1 MSASPLFHLL
11 VYFAA
16 MLIASEL
23 ETLQPGDEDLER
35 ANLEVEKQALGVQVV
50 QERSSRVAR
59 QVYGNPAALEL
70 AKKAYDL
77 ERQTLMML
85 QAYNNQAS
93 FQSAENGLDSE
104 KLSRSKRQIATN
116 TELESEKR
124 SRQAKRWEKEALRWD
139 IHTVYIHAAVY
150 LYMCC
155 QSPFCTRCC
164 FSFDVFNI
172 LIQVGEADWRSKSR
186 SVLKPD
192 RLKAGEEGVQVGVAP

>member
-1 MSASPLFHLL
+1 MSVSPLFHLL
-11 VYFAA
+11 VYFTAI
-16 MLIASEL
+16 LIASEQ
-23 ETLQPGDEDLER
+23 ETIQPGDENLD
-35 ANLEVEKQALGVQVV
+35 LEVEGRSVGVQVV

-104 KLSRSKRQIATN
+104 KLSRSKRQIDKN

-139 IHTVYIHAAVY
+139 IQYTCCMLLYIYICAV
-150 LYMCC
+150 LY
-155 QSPFCTRCC
+155 
-164 FSFDVFNI
+164 
-172 LIQVGEADWRSKSR
+172 
-186 SVLKPD
+186 
-192 RLKAGEEGVQVGVAP
+192 

>member
-1 MSASPLFHLL
+1 MSISPLFHLL
-11 VYFAA
+11 VYFTA
-16 MLIASEL
+16 MLIASEQ
-23 ETLQPGDEDLER
+23 ETIQPGNENLER
-35 ANLEVEKQALGVQVV
+35 PELDVEGRSVDVQVV

-104 KLSRSKRQIATN
+104 KLSRSKRQIDKN

-139 IHTVYIHAAVY
+139 IHTVCSCIVIYV
-150 LYMCC
+150 L
-155 QSPFCTRCC
+155 
-164 FSFDVFNI
+164 
-172 LIQVGEADWRSKSR
+172 SKSILYYVVFLLTF
-186 SVLKPD
+186 SIS
-192 RLKAGEEGVQVGVAP
+192 

>member
-1 MSASPLFHLL
+1 MSVSPLFHLL
-11 VYFAA
+11 VYFTA
-16 MLIASEL
+16 MLSASEQ
-23 ETLQPGDEDLER
+23 ETLQPGDENLER
-35 ANLEVEKQALGVQVV
+35 ADLEAEGRSVGVQVV
-50 QERSSRVAR
+50 KERSSRVAR

-93 FQSAENGLDSE
+93 FQSVKNGLESE

-139 IHTVYIHAAVY
+139 IHAVCSCIFIY
-150 LYMCC
+150 VL
-155 QSPFCTRCC
+155 
-164 FSFDVFNI
+164 
-172 LIQVGEADWRSKSR
+172 SKSIFYH
-186 SVLKPD
+186 
-192 RLKAGEEGVQVGVAP
+192 VGFLLTFSIS

>member
-1 MSASPLFHLL
+1 MSVSPLFHLL

-16 MLIASEL
+16 MLIASEQ
-23 ETLQPGDEDLER
+23 ETIQPGDENLER
-35 ANLEVEKQALGVQVV
+35 PELEVEGQAVGVQVV

-104 KLSRSKRQIATN
+104 KLSRSKRQIDKN
-116 TELESEKR
+116 TELESEK
-124 SRQAKRWEKEALRWD
+124 RQAKRWEKEALR
-139 IHTVYIHAAVY
+139 
-150 LYMCC
+150 
-155 QSPFCTRCC
+155 
-164 FSFDVFNI
+164 
-172 LIQVGEADWRSKSR
+172 
-186 SVLKPD
+186 
-192 RLKAGEEGVQVGVAP
+192 

>member
-1 MSASPLFHLL
+1 MSVSPLFHLL
-11 VYFAA
+11 VYFTA
-16 MLIASEL
+16 MLIASEQ
-23 ETLQPGDEDLER
+23 ETIQPGDENLER
-35 ANLEVEKQALGVQVV
+35 PELEVERRSVGVQVV

-139 IHTVYIHAAVY
+139 MLYAPVY

-155 QSPFCTRCC
+155 QSPFC

-172 LIQVGEADWRSKSR
+172 LIQVGETDWRSKSG

-192 RLKAGEEGVQVGVAP
+192 RIQAGEEGVQVGDAP

>member
-1 MSASPLFHLL
+1 MSVSPLFHLL
-11 VYFAA
+11 VYFTVV
-16 MLIASEL
+16 LIASEQ
-23 ETLQPGDEDLER
+23 ETLQPGDENMERPELEMDR
-35 ANLEVEKQALGVQVV
+35 QAVGVQVV

-93 FQSAENGLDSE
+93 FQSVKNGLDSE

-139 IHTVYIHAAVY
+139 IHAVCSCIFIY
-150 LYMCC
+150 VL
-155 QSPFCTRCC
+155 
-164 FSFDVFNI
+164 
-172 LIQVGEADWRSKSR
+172 SKSIFYHVV
-186 SVLKPD
+186 SLWTFSIT
-192 RLKAGEEGVQVGVAP
+192 

>member
-1 MSASPLFHLL
+1 MSVSPLFHLL
-11 VYFAA
+11 VYFTAI
-16 MLIASEL
+16 LIASEQ
-23 ETLQPGDEDLER
+23 ETIQPGDENLDLEM
-35 ANLEVEKQALGVQVV
+35 EKQALGVQVV

-104 KLSRSKRQIATN
+104 KLSRSKRQIDKN

-124 SRQAKRWEKEALRWD
+124 SRQAKRWEKEALRWV
-139 IHTVYIHAAVY
+139 IHTVCSCIVIYV
-150 LYMCC
+150 L
-155 QSPFCTRCC
+155 
-164 FSFDVFNI
+164 
-172 LIQVGEADWRSKSR
+172 SKSILYYVVFLLTF
-186 SVLKPD
+186 SIS
-192 RLKAGEEGVQVGVAP
+192 

>member
-1 MSASPLFHLL
+1 MSVSPLFHLL
-11 VYFAA
+11 VYFTA
-16 MLIASEL
+16 MLIASEQ
-23 ETLQPGDEDLER
+23 ETLQPGDENLD
-35 ANLEVEKQALGVQVV
+35 LEVEGRALDVKVV

-104 KLSRSKRQIATN
+104 KLTRSKRQIATN
-116 TELESEKR
+116 TELESERR

-139 IHTVYIHAAVY
+139 IHTVYAAVY

-155 QSPFCTRCC
+155 QSPFFTML
-164 FSFDVFNI
+164 VFF
-172 LIQVGEADWRSKSR
+172 
-186 SVLKPD
+186 
-192 RLKAGEEGVQVGVAP
+192 

>member
-1 MSASPLFHLL
+1 MSVSPLFHLL
-11 VYFAA
+11 VYFTA
-16 MLIASEL
+16 MLIASEQ
-23 ETLQPGDEDLER
+23 ETLQPGDESLNLLEP
-35 ANLEVEKQALGVQVV
+35 ADLEVERRSGDVQVV

-104 KLSRSKRQIATN
+104 KLSRSKRQIDKN

-139 IHTVYIHAAVY
+139 IHTVCGCISIYV
-150 LYMCC
+150 L
-155 QSPFCTRCC
+155 
-164 FSFDVFNI
+164 
-172 LIQVGEADWRSKSR
+172 SKSILYYVVFLLTF
-186 SVLKPD
+186 SIS
-192 RLKAGEEGVQVGVAP
+192 

>member
-1 MSASPLFHLL
+1 MSVSPLFHLL
-11 VYFAA
+11 VYFTA
-16 MLIASEL
+16 MLIASEQ
-23 ETLQPGDEDLER
+23 ETIQPGDENLD
-35 ANLEVEKQALGVQVV
+35 LEVEGRSVGVQVV

-104 KLSRSKRQIATN
+104 KLSRSKRQIDKN

-139 IHTVYIHAAVY
+139 IHTVYAAVY
-150 LYMCC
+150 LYLCC
-155 QSPFCTRCC
+155 QSPFCTML
-164 FSFDVFNI
+164 FFF
-172 LIQVGEADWRSKSR
+172 
-186 SVLKPD
+186 
-192 RLKAGEEGVQVGVAP
+192 

>member
-1 MSASPLFHLL
+1 MSVSPLFHLL
-11 VYFAA
+11 VYFTAI
-16 MLIASEL
+16 LIASEQ
-23 ETLQPGDEDLER
+23 ETIQPGDENLD
-35 ANLEVEKQALGVQVV
+35 LEVEGRSVGVQVV

-104 KLSRSKRQIATN
+104 KLSRSKRQIDKN

-139 IHTVYIHAAVY
+139 IHTVYAAAY
-150 LYMCC
+150 LYVCRK
-155 QSPFCTRCC
+155 SPFCTML
-164 FSFDVFNI
+164 FFF
-172 LIQVGEADWRSKSR
+172 
-186 SVLKPD
+186 
-192 RLKAGEEGVQVGVAP
+192 